1 MTYPPHSHDG
11 PTNPLSRL
19 LTVLRHVR
27 DSARP
32 FGDDDPGPADHVWI
46 KALDLED
53 FQQLDSEITL
63 LLSDLERFRLLTKA
77 SHPPDLDVYLR
88 PISAA
93 RSALLSVRGAT
104 WAEYCSMMTEPFIDS
119 LALLSSFANA
129 YAAEFTLSDE
139 EAVEFRSR
147 IAQLLQDISTSSLP
161 SQLKQEI
168 LAGLFS
174 LHEALTDHQVHG
186 SYALRDALD
195 RNIGIALRQ
204 QPAIQTIEP
213 TYQKRCLQPWST
225 LVSDLFKCLGSTLN
239 RPELA
244 DAAIQGLLH
253 LTSGQ

>member
-27 DSARP
+27 DSADS
-32 FGDDDPGPADHVWI
+32 FGLDNDRPADQVWI
-46 KALDLED
+46 KALDIQST
-53 FQQLDSEITL
+53 QQLDAEITL

-77 SHPPDLDVYLR
+77 SQPPELDVSLA

-93 RSALLSVRGAT
+93 QSALLSIRGAT
-104 WAEYCSMMTEPFIDS
+104 WAEYCDMMTEPSIGS
-119 LALLSSFANA
+119 LALLSSFANV
-129 YAAEFTLSDE
+129 YAAEFTLSDK

-213 TYQKRCLQPWST
+213 ADKKCFLQPWST
-225 LVSDLFKCLGSTLN
+225 LVSDLFRRLPSTLN
-239 RPELA
+239 LPELP
-244 DAAIQGLLH
+244 DATFQGILR